1 MSVFTDYVNTYG
13 DLKNAFDSAER
24 ANGLY
29 VDNNPDLAAEWESNK
44 DRKKFREK
52 YPTKGSYGA
61 WHYDNYGRN
70 EGREMF
76 YHTMVK
82 DPGIG
87 TVYWD
92 RYVDNNPDVNRA
104 WNNAGQ
110 PDKTSFGQQYWNR
123 TGRARGDLVPTRVQG
138 EEGWGQAHWQTYG
151 TNEDRILS
159 GAKFGLDSQGKVY
172 VANPA
177 AIGAAA
183 RKRYDDVVNTINN
196 ATEGNYKSIMESLGN
211 RLGSVGLQDLIN
223 TNGIDTLAASYQKKI
238 TPWDSSTAAQ
248 PPTGGFD
255 SSYYY
260 YNTPGGSQA
269 EAQWDAAQETVNVGG
284 ERIPDLDVVGRYSF
298 DSYLHWHYTTQG
310 KAAGYRGNE
319 ASFADLPEYYQEEM
333 TDAEY
338 QMYRD
343 KVLGIEGDT
352 ILSKTVGTE
361 LAAKDKQ
368 AQQQF
373 GSLTND
379 SLKKA
384 ADELVKAKARE
395 RDLDFYRGLEGF
407 NEVLTI
413 NETIANSLLGDSG
426 IGGILGFVTNPEKAK
441 ESLTGSLSKAT
452 GVPDF
457 NGVTY
462 NWQKW
467 FDEQLAGNYEQGIT
481 VQDPTDPTKSYTLN
495 ADFAKRYI
503 DEYLKP
509 RFDSSKSMSEFIST
523 IELQQQDQN
532 IFDIQKSLGKLK
544 DVAALRAEAYL
555 DGVYNTAPLNF
566 DAAFYMNPTG
576 NFTPDDPKV
585 ARYQDQS
592 TQVNSDW
599 ETARRN
605 GDTVAPGTNW
615 TWNQW
620 AYHYGLDPNDKN
632 QFAKLHY
639 QVVGAGKGYDPAKD
653 LITLKDATDYIN
665 SKIIPEIAAKDI
677 DLVDVNFLQ
686 FVTPEEFADS
696 VIEGISPE
704 TNKEE
709 WDKMLGTLG
718 LAGSGMGI
726 DEVKQYISDQ
736 FRTNNAVN
744 IREAI
749 KYLNEKG
756 ITPTQKKVGVDYI
769 ERPEDAKAETSPYAT
784 SLYKAF
790 KNAGYQGS
798 EDDFYGKFMTDV
810 SKEEMQL
817 MEQGASEKGLQ
828 LGGKYA
834 GLTSEDPFT
843 ALGSISSLFGS
854 TEEGAT
860 DKEKATSSYF
870 KLLDDEDKEE
880 YKSKSG
886 ERILGEFTS
895 FFKGFT

>member
-1 MSVFTDYVNTYG
+1 MGVFEDYVYTYPDLEAAYEATGVKDFKAYVRNNSDLLQAYNNTGARNFRQYVNSYP
-13 DLKNAFDSAER
+13 DLLNAFQKSGSKDKEAWGR
-24 ANGLY
+24 NHWQQNGSKEGRT
-29 VDNNPDLAAEWESNK
+29 VPRNA
-44 DRKKFREK
+44 
-52 YPTKGSYGA
+52 PTQAIEDWGRDH
-61 WHYDNYGRN
+61 WQNYGRN
-70 EGREMF
+70 EGRELPRS
-76 YHTMVK
+76 YEQS
-82 DPGIG
+82 
-87 TVYWD
+87 
-92 RYVDNNPDVNRA
+92 A
-104 WNNAGQ
+104 EQ
-110 PDKTSFGQQYWNR
+110 
-123 TGRARGDLVPTRVQG
+123 
-138 EEGWGQAHWQTYG
+138 WGQNHWANNG
-151 TNEDRILS
+151 SKEDRILP
-159 GAKFGLDSQGKVY
+159 GAKISIDNQGKAY
-172 VANPA
+172 VANPG
-177 AIGAAA
+177 AIGEKA
-183 RKRYDDVVNTINN
+183 RSKYNDLVNAFNT
-196 ATEGNYKSIMESLGN
+196 ASDGTYKNLMQSLRG
-211 RLGSVGLQDLIN
+211 RLGDIRFKDLIN
-223 TNGIDTLAASYQKKI
+223 NNGEEALSAVYQRRI
-238 TPWDSSTAAQ
+238 TPWDGSSGAQ

-255 SSYYY
+255 PDYYY
-260 YNTPGGSQA
+260 SSTPGGSAA
-269 EAQWDAAQETVNVGG
+269 ESQWDAAQKAVDMGDG
-284 ERIPDLDVVGRYSF
+284 YYMPDLDITGRYSF

-319 ASFADLPEYYQEEM
+319 AKFAELPEYYQEEM

-361 LAAKDKQ
+361 LSAKDKQ

-384 ADELVKAKARE
+384 ADELVKAKAKE

-441 ESLTGSLSKAT
+441 ESLTESLSRAT

-481 VQDPTDPTKSYTLN
+481 VQDPTDPTKTYTLN

-523 IELQQQDQN
+523 IELQQQDKN
-532 IFDIQKSLGKLK
+532 IFDIQKSLNKLK

-576 NFTPDDPKV
+576 NFTPDDPKI
-585 ARYQDQS
+585 ARYQEQIN
-592 TQVNSDW
+592 QVNSDW
-599 ETARRN
+599 ETAKRN
-605 GDTVAPGTNW
+605 GDSIVPGTNW
-615 TWNQW
+615 SWNQW

-639 QVVGAGKGYDPAKD
+639 QVVGATKGYDPAKD

-696 VIEGISPE
+696 IIEGISPD

-709 WDKMLGTLG
+709 WDKMLGSLG

-744 IREAI
+744 VREAI

-769 ERPEDAKAETSPYAT
+769 ERSEDAKAETSTYAT

-834 GLTSEDPFT
+834 GLTSGDPFT

-870 KLLDDEDKEE
+870 KLLDNEE
-880 YKSKSG
+880 ETPSKSASG
-886 ERILGEFTS
+886 QKILGEFTS
-895 FFKGFT
+895 FFKGFA